1 MSTHTYAVE
10 GMTCAHCAGAVTRE
24 VRKVAGVSDVAV
36 DVTEG
41 TLTVTVS
48 GSAPDAE
55 IAAAVDEAGYAVVV
69 R

>member
-24 VRKVAGVSDVAV
+24 VRKVDGVTDVAV

-41 TLTVTVS
+41 TLTVTVE
-48 GSAPDAE
+48 GAAPDDE
-55 IAAAVDEAGYAVVV
+55 IAAAGDEAGYAVVA